1 MVLCDI
7 PNHHK
12 CMINNAENNTVNHL
26 VNEDVFSILLNI
38 FYSFQWNVGSCTLL
52 NPQQHSLYHKS
63 KYKGKKNR
71 GLQPMTQSP
80 LVSSSNFLEGPIFC
94 TNSTAKIYVKK
105 YKINFTVTFLV
116 SILGFQK
123 SLFF

>member
-1 MVLCDI
+1 MLEAYSQHPLFYVVILSKVTAQGMV
-7 PNHHK
+7 
-12 CMINNAENNTVNHL
+12 
-26 VNEDVFSILLNI
+26 F
-38 FYSFQWNVGSCTLL
+38 
-52 NPQQHSLYHKS
+52 
-63 KYKGKKNR
+63 
-71 GLQPMTQSP
+71 
-80 LVSSSNFLEGPIFC
+80 SSSNFLEGLIFC